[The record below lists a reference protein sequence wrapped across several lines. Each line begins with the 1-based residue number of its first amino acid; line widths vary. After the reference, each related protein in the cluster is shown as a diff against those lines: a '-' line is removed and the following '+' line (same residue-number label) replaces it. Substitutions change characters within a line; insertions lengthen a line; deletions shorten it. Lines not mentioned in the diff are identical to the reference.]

1 MEKEKEKLP
10 HIGWR
15 TIDFAKDKSPI
26 FLRNNFFYFNHS
38 YAVRSEKAPSVFATC
53 EYGGNVFCAVA
64 KHKNILGLQFHPEKS
79 GHQGLEIITNIIN
92 QNVFSL

>member
-1 MEKEKEKLP
+1 MSSMKKQYGKKKGEEVFYAMENSGKLKKV
-10 HIGWR
+10 IKARGG
-15 TIDFAKDKSPI
+15 DA
-26 FLRNNFFYFNHS
+26 
-38 YAVRSEKAPSVFATC
+38 ARSDKAPSVFATC